1 MKEIDLKRKKR
12 VSFLFFYLT
21 DSMTWHAWRI
31 LASLEGKKMTEAIV
45 CDRRSIGHVTGSCSS
60 DPATCYSRN
69 SFSKFG
75 IKSTGHFKTESLLCR
90 FFFLLLLS
98 VFCLLAGQTMFSRR
112 PVVHYV
118 TLWRTVLVWI
128 DSGDTNTADV
138 MKGTLLTELDESF
151 CPFLHVK

>member
-1 MKEIDLKRKKR
+1 MSPLLFSHSPPLPRPTSAQRVEENMEMKEIDLKRKKR

-21 DSMTWHAWRI
+21 DSMTGHAWRI
-31 LASLEGKKMTEAIV
+31 RASLEGKKMTEAIV

-90 FFFLLLLS
+90 FFFSSSFVCFLS
-98 VFCLLAGQTMFSRR
+98 ACWTNYVFEKASCALRHIMANSLGMNR
-112 PVVHYV
+112 
-118 TLWRTVLVWI
+118 
-128 DSGDTNTADV
+128 
-138 MKGTLLTELDESF
+138 
-151 CPFLHVK
+151 